1 MAEADSPIEPVRQDT
16 PAATPSKRKRLLT
29 VLAIVVVIGLV
40 VWLAWYLLVGS
51 TRVTTDNAYVGAD
64 VAQVTPLV
72 AGAVTGVRVVD
83 TQAVRAGDI
92 LMTIDAADARIAIAT
107 AQAAL
112 AQARQRYGQTAANN
126 DALGA
131 TVAARDADIGQA
143 RARQDAAA
151 ANLERAVIDLERRR
165 RLAPSGAVS
174 GEELTVAVTALADA
188 RATYA
193 QAVADVRRAASTRT
207 SAEGQ
212 LAANRALTD
221 GTTARSN
228 PDVALAQARL
238 DQARLDLE
246 RTVIRAPIAGIVA
259 RRNVQV
265 GQRVAAGT
273 PAMTIVPVATAYVD
287 ANFKEGQ
294 LARVRIGQAAELVS
308 DYYGD
313 EVVFHGRVTGFAG
326 GTGAAFSVIP
336 AQNATGNWIK
346 VVQRLPLRIA
356 LDPRELAAHPLRV
369 GLSMDV
375 TVHLDR

>member
-1 MAEADSPIEPVRQDT
+1 MAEADSPIDPAHDDT
-16 PAATPSKRKRLLT
+16 PAIAPSKRKRLLRI
-29 VLAIVVVIGLV
+29 LAVVVVVGLL
-40 VWLAWYLLVGS
+40 VWLTWYLLVGS

-72 AGAVTGVRVVD
+72 AGAVTSVRVAD

-92 LMTIDAADARIAIAT
+92 LMTIDPADARIAVAT
-107 AQAAL
+107 AQAAV

-151 ANLERAVIDLERRR
+151 ANLERARIDLARRR
-165 RLAPSGAVS
+165 ALAPSGAVS
-174 GEELTVAVTALADA
+174 GEELTVATTALADA
-188 RATYA
+188 RASYA
-193 QAVADVRRAASTRT
+193 QAAADVRRAASTRT

-212 LAANRALTD
+212 LAANRALTN
-221 GTTARSN
+221 GTTARAN
-228 PDVALAQARL
+228 PDVALADARL

-259 RRNVQV
+259 KRNVQV

-273 PAMTIVPVATAYVD
+273 PAMTIVPVASAYVD

-313 EVVFHGRVTGFAG
+313 DVVFHGRVTGFAG